1 MHGVDLMSSSIRKRS
16 VRLFGHLTSISL
28 EAAFWQELQRSAAAR
43 GITMT
48 KLIEAGDADRTGP
61 DDDMLASRGNLSS
74 ALRLYV
80 LADLTAQR
88 DAAVPLKD
96 TANDG

>member
-1 MHGVDLMSSSIRKRS
+1 MTSGIRKRS

-28 EAAFWQELQRSAAAR
+28 EEAFWRELQRIANER
-43 GITMT
+43 GMTMT
-48 KLIEAGDADRTGP
+48 KLIEAVDAERTA
-61 DDDMLASRGNLSS
+61 DDPLAENSGNLSS
-74 ALRLYV
+74 ALRLHV

-88 DAAVPLKD
+88 DANVPTKA